1 MFISVFI
8 PTGKRIESLKRVL
21 ASLNNQTYRDFE
33 VIVVDYKSS
42 HELFNVVN
50 NYKDSLDIKVVH
62 QTEKGLSQAANL
74 ALEVAQGEIFIR
86 IDDDVVMDTG
96 WLEAVYTTLTNDEKL
111 GGVTGPTVV
120 PNAYTVNR
128 DLFVFEKQLREG
140 TIFWQL
146 VGKVYFKYFLEGTP
160 RRVSH
165 WFRSGAFS
173 LGSNYAQALQE
184 PFQEVTNLEAC
195 NFCVRTALLR
205 QVGGFDSSYTG
216 VGEYHEADAAFKIRD
231 LGYKLV
237 FNPKVSVNHCP
248 SQDGFFN
255 DRPNSYSRMLNFTL
269 FHSRW
274 LKVNGWDSSFK
285 YVFYLVFL
293 NAYYVYLAITR
304 RQAIQL
310 LAIPGTIVGLIRVN
324 YAKS

>member
-1 MFISVFI
+1 M
-8 PTGKRIESLKRVL
+8 ESLKRTL

-42 HELFNVVN
+42 NELLNVVN
-50 NYKDSLDIKVVH
+50 TYRDLLDIKVVH

-74 ALEVAQGEIFIR
+74 ALKVARGEIFVR
-86 IDDDVVMDTG
+86 IDDDVVMDKT
-96 WLEAVYTTLTNDEKL
+96 WLEAVYTTLSSNEKI

-120 PNAYTVNR
+120 PTEYTVNR
-128 DLFVFEKQLREG
+128 DLFVFERQLREG
-140 TIFWQL
+140 TSFWRL
-146 VGKVYFKYFLEGTP
+146 VGKVYFKYFMEGTP

-165 WFRSGAFS
+165 WFKSGAFS
-173 LGSNYAQALQE
+173 LGSNYPEALQE

-205 QVGGFDSSYTG
+205 QVGGFDGSYTG

-255 DRPNSYSRMLNFTL
+255 DRPNSYSRMLNL
-269 FHSRW
+269 IMFHSRW
-274 LKVNGWDSSFK
+274 LKVDSLDGFFK
-285 YVFYLVFL
+285 YVLYLIFL
-293 NAYYVYLAITR
+293 NAYYAYLAITR

-310 LAIPGTIVGLIRVN
+310 LAIPGTIVGLMRVTFSRRVFTE